1 MNIKDEYIDEMPNS
15 IRVMEEAMN
24 YLWAT
29 FIAPQESTITDEQAD
44 MLILIGVSL
53 QEMAKKADSLEA
65 YSTELKQ
72 FQKN

>member
-24 YLWAT
+24 YLWKN
-29 FIAPQESTITDEQAD
+29 FIAPQESTITEEQAD
-44 MLILIGVSL
+44 MLILIGVSFH
-53 QEMAKKADSLEA
+53 EMAKKADSLET

-72 FQKN
+72 FHKN

>member
-24 YLWAT
+24 YLWEN
-29 FIAPQESTITDEQAD
+29 FIAPQESKITDEQAD